1 MPTAKDRDWELITAG
16 QRVQVMK
23 KDPEKGGVL
32 QFGTEVIT
40 GADGTI
46 AGLLGASPGAST
58 AAPIMLDVLVALLPR
73 PHRRLGAEAPRDDP
87 ELRHASCRV
96 DPAAAEASLA
106 ETAKVLELT
115 A

>member
-1 MPTAKDRDWELITAG
+1 M
-16 QRVQVMK
+16 
-23 KDPEKGGVL
+23 L
-32 QFGTEVIT
+32 QFGTELIT

-58 AAPIMLDVLVALLPR
+58 AAPIMLDVLARCFPDR
-73 PHRRLGAEAPRDDP
+73 FLGWEPKLRQMIPSFGRQLSAEPT
-87 ELRHASCRV
+87 V
-96 DPAAAEASLA
+96 AEASLT